1 METMAKPWPA
11 LWTLVIGFFMILVDS
26 TIVSVATPAIQRGL
40 DADINAVVWVTS
52 AYLLAYAVPLLIT
65 GRLGDKFGP
74 KYVYLTGLVIFTLAS
89 LWCGFAGD
97 INTLIIARVVQG
109 LGASLMTPQ
118 TMAVITRIFPATS
131 RGQAMALWGAVAGVA
146 TLVGPILGG
155 VLTDGLG
162 WEWIFFVNVPI
173 GVVAFIL
180 ALKFVPVLKTRDH
193 KFDIL
198 GVVLS
203 AIALFCIVFGI
214 QEGETYN
221 WGTITGIISVWGL
234 IIVGIVF
241 LGLFIAWQFLNKGE
255 PLLPLKVFRDRNFS
269 LANVGITVM
278 GFVITGMVLP
288 FMLFAQD
295 VRSLSPTQAALLLVP
310 MAVFTSALSPVVG
323 RLVDRVHPR
332 ILTLFG
338 FLTLSGSLFWE
349 SALMTP
355 TVELWMLLF
364 PLGLLGVANAF
375 IWAPLSTTATRNLN
389 PQLAGAGSGVYNTTR
404 QVGAVIG
411 SAAIAALMQSRL
423 TALLPAAAGGGASAG
438 ETGALPDVAKAGF
451 ATAMSQAML
460 LPAIVALLG
469 AVAVLFFAKPAART
483 WGPSSGAAAPASA
496 GEGVA
501 ATATAT
507 ARAAAPASAASG
519 AAGTAAPASAAAG
532 AAAPASAASGAA
544 APASAAAGAAAP
556 VAASSPPPP
565 ATA

>member
-26 TIVSVATPAIQRGL
+26 TIVSVATPAIQKGL

-65 GRLGDKFGP
+65 GRLGDRFGP

-109 LGASLMTPQ
+109 LGAALMTPQ

-131 RGQAMALWGAVAGVA
+131 RGQAMALWGAVAGIA

-155 VLTDGLG
+155 VLVDGLG

-173 GVVAFIL
+173 GVIAFVL
-180 ALKFVPVLKTRDH
+180 AVKFVPVLKTHEH

-221 WGTITGIISVWGL
+221 WGTITGIITVWGL
-234 IIVGIVF
+234 IIFGIVM
-241 LGLFIAWQFLNKGE
+241 LGLFIVWQMVNRGE

-269 LANVGITVM
+269 LANVAITVM

-288 FMLFAQD
+288 FMLYAQD
-295 VRSLSPTQAALLLVP
+295 VRALTPTQAALMLVP
-310 MAVFTSALSPVVG
+310 MAVFTGGLSPVVG
-323 RLVDRVHPR
+323 KLVDRVHPR

-338 FLTLSGSLFWE
+338 FLALSGALFWQ
-349 SALMTP
+349 SSLMTP
-355 TVELWMLLF
+355 TVELWQLLF
-364 PLGLLGVANAF
+364 PLALLGVANAF

-389 PQLAGAGSGVYNTTR
+389 PKLAGAGSGVYNTTR

-423 TALLPAAAGGGASAG
+423 TALLPAAAGGAGSAG
-438 ETGALPDVAKAGF
+438 ETGALPDAAKAGF

-460 LPAIVALLG
+460 LPAVVALLG
-469 AVAVLFFAKPAART
+469 AVAVIFFAKPAART
-483 WGPSSGAAAPASA
+483 WGPSAGAGVAAPASA
-496 GEGVA
+496 GDGVA

-507 ARAAAPASAASG
+507 AGAAAAPSPATAPG
-519 AAGTAAPASAAAG
+519 AAPPATASAG
-532 AAAPASAASGAA
+532 AAAPAPAQSASRANPP
-544 APASAAAGAAAP
+544 APAAG
-556 VAASSPPPP
+556 
-565 ATA
+565 